1 MSNHP
6 MPPPDIL
13 IGATICLMSHYA
25 QAPSPK
31 LAEEVSSHLE
41 MLSRHPDCASEELVR
56 ASSRLSEHW
65 LRLAR
70 HAERKNQSAPVRYF
84 PYQGVIQ

>member
-1 MSNHP
+1 MA
-6 MPPPDIL
+6 PPDIL
-13 IGATICLMSHYA
+13 IGATFCLMTHYA
-25 QAPSPK
+25 QDPTPK
-31 LAEEVSSHLE
+31 LAEAISTHLE

-56 ASSRLSEHW
+56 AGARLSEHW

-70 HAERKNQSAPVRYF
+70 HAKRKNQSAPLRYF